1 MSFRIELVVINEH
14 PKGSRFGLTVHNL
27 SDESY
32 GNWCL
37 NFLFD
42 RHIVKNSLSQGEIE
56 QTGSFCQLR
65 MPHCALR
72 SNNHV
77 YVEFEITT
85 LPFRFYCDG
94 IKDAFI
100 AVENNGEVSQLNTV
114 ITPIVLASPYEK
126 RSIVPDVEVTHSS
139 LIPQPLK
146 VEWHQGCCLLTS
158 EQPILAEVHAAQE
171 AANWLLEEMSNIYGL
186 VKTSAVNANI
196 VFRHSPVLN
205 NEEYKLDVTPENIK
219 IEASSQTGF
228 IYACATLLQLL
239 KQPNGCQYFEVPCV
253 KIHDKPR
260 FAYRGMMLDSAR
272 SFQPKQQIKRLLN
285 QLAHYKINTFHWHL
299 TDDEGWRVE
308 IKALPQLTEIGAWRG
323 LKQPLLPQ
331 FHHLNEHYG
340 GFYSQDD
347 IREIVDYATQR
358 GINIIPEID
367 IPGHCRAAIVSLP
380 YLLVDPDDDSQYR
393 SIQGYH
399 DNVLSPALEGTYVFL
414 DAVLEE
420 VAQLFPGPYVHIGAD
435 EVPNGV
441 WEKSARCQEMMKQH
455 QYSDSKELQGHLLR
469 YAEDKLKSLGKR
481 MLGWEE
487 AQHGNKVSKDT
498 VIYSWVSEEAALS
511 CAKLGYDVVLQ
522 PGQST
527 YLDMTQ
533 DYAPEEPGVDWASV
547 IPLEAAY
554 LYEPLSELAKDDP
567 LHKRVWGIQSAL
579 WTEIISSP
587 ERLDYMVY
595 PRLIAIAETAWSAPQ
610 HKDWSDFLSR
620 LKTHLPQL
628 DTQNI
633 HYRSPWKKA
642 R

>member
-1 MSFRIELVVINEH
+1 MSFRVELVVINEH
-14 PKGSRFGLTVHNL
+14 QKGSRFGLTVHNL

-32 GNWCL
+32 CNWSL

-42 RHIVKNSLSQGEIE
+42 RHIVKSSLSQGEIE

-65 MPHCALR
+65 MPHCALH

-85 LPFRFYCDG
+85 LPFRFYTDG
-94 IKDAFI
+94 IKE
-100 AVENNGEVSQLNTV
+100 AVIEVEDNGEITQLQTV

-126 RSIVPDVEVTHSS
+126 RSVVANVEVTNSS
-139 LIPQPLK
+139 LIPQPYK
-146 VEWHQGCCLLTS
+146 VEWHKGSCLLTS
-158 EQPILAEVHAAQE
+158 EHPIITEGHSSQE
-171 AANWLLEEMSNIYGL
+171 AANWLMEEMGHLFGL
-186 VKTSAVNANI
+186 VKTSADNANI

-205 NEEYKLDVTPENIK
+205 HEEYKLDVTPEHIK
-219 IEASSQTGF
+219 IEASSQAGF
-228 IYACATLLQLL
+228 VYACATLLQLL

-272 SFQPKQQIKRLLN
+272 SFQSKAQIKRLIN

-323 LKQPLLPQ
+323 LRQTLQPQ
-331 FHHLNEHYG
+331 FHHLTEQYG

-347 IREIVDYATQR
+347 IREIVNYAAQR

-367 IPGHCRAAIVSLP
+367 IPGHCRAAIRSLP
-380 YLLVDPDDDSQYR
+380 DLLVDPDDDSPYR
-393 SIQGYH
+393 SVQGYN

-414 DAVLEE
+414 DAVLKE
-420 VAQLFPGPYVHIGAD
+420 VAELFPGPYVHIGAD

-441 WEKSARCQEMMKQH
+441 WEKSARCQALMKKH
-455 QYSDSKELQGHLLR
+455 QYNDSKELQGHLLR

-498 VIYSWVSEEAALS
+498 VIYSWLSEDAALN

-547 IPLEAAY
+547 IPLETAY
-554 LYEPLSELAKDDP
+554 HYEPLSELAKDDP
-567 LHKRVWGIQSAL
+567 LHKRVWGVQSAL
-579 WTEIISSP
+579 WTEIVSSP

-610 HKDWSDFLSR
+610 HKNWRDFLSR

-628 DTQNI
+628 DKQNI